1 MQKARTPFVGKARF
15 TLDDLSRMQ
24 LRMTMM
30 AGATGTQDLTPE
42 FSTFEDNRGAGY
54 FSRV

>member
-1 MQKARTPFVGKARF
+1 
-15 TLDDLSRMQ
+15 MQ